1 MGLLSAKGYAFVTV
15 RELLDMGQAEKVKDG
30 YVNTPGDN
38 LELDAKF
45 GLYGTGAE

>member
-1 MGLLSAKGYAFVTV
+1 
-15 RELLDMGQAEKVKDG
+15 MGQAEKVKDG
-30 YVNTPGDN
+30 YFNTPGDN